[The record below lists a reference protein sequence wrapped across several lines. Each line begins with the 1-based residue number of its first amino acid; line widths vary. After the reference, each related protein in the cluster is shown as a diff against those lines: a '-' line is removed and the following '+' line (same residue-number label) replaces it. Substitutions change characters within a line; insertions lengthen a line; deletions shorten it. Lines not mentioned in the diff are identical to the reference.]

1 MWLEIIFGLVVY
13 CLSGLFFSGDDDD
26 ILDVE
31 NLETTDSDA
40 LFSVAARLE
49 KLHGGKVYTGLR
61 IPDAD
66 THQLQNIDMVLLTK
80 GGEAVVISVQ
90 NLSGFVSVKADGS
103 WVSKSGRN
111 HKTEHHP
118 DPVAEAK
125 RQAAVLKY
133 YIEGR
138 GNTTVPEGY
147 LSCKVICP
155 NPNFCAIHSDY
166 FPPEVVTYEQW
177 IQLKPEW
184 KSMFSGWIKDAFLG
198 GKKEKQESVQKLN
211 FVLSTAPTWDRL
223 ELKGNKYLLGE
234 FLDFKGK
241 EEDVQSLKAIKRSK
255 VSRLIVQK
263 TSMFVVVHSKLQ
275 VLYCSRDY
283 RNEGASASDWKEVT
297 VRSNAEVL
305 FQLQNSTKSRK
316 FKLSSVVS
324 MSLSA

>member
-1 MWLEIIFGLVVY
+1 MWVEIVCGLVIY
-13 CLSGLFFSGDDDD
+13 QLFRRFFYGDDD

-31 NLETTDSDA
+31 TTDSNA

-49 KLHGGKVYTGLR
+49 KVYGGKVYTGLR
-61 IPDAD
+61 IPDAN
-66 THQLQNIDMVLLTK
+66 TGQLQNIDMVLITK
-80 GGEAVVISVQ
+80 GGEAVVICVQ
-90 NLSGFVSVKADGS
+90 NLSGFFSINADGS
-103 WVSKSGRN
+103 WVSTSGHN
-111 HKTEHHP
+111 LKTEHHP
-118 DPVAEAK
+118 DPVAEVK
-125 RQAAVLKY
+125 RQVAILKY

-155 NPNFCAIHSDY
+155 NPNFRSAIRSDY

-177 IQLKPEW
+177 IQLKPEL
-184 KSMFSGWIKDAFLG
+184 KSTFSGWIKGAFLG
-198 GKKEKQESVQKLN
+198 GKKEMQESIQKIN

-223 ELKGNKYLLGE
+223 ELKGNKFLLGE

-241 EEDVQSLKAIKRSK
+241 QDDVQSLKAIKRSK
-255 VSRLIVQK
+255 VSRLIIQK
-263 TSMFVVVHSKLQ
+263 TSMFGIAHSKLQ

-283 RNEGASASDWKEVT
+283 RNEGASSSDWKEVT
-297 VRSNAEVL
+297 VRSNSEVL
-305 FQLQNSTKSRK
+305 FQLLNSTKSRK